1 MKQNYL
7 VGQKK
12 KKWRLSKTGP
22 AVQIFKVGIIEPYF
36 SSKEL
41 TLPTAFSFA
50 FGMCAQFKKPPTG
63 SPVFISFL
71 KTKVCVTLAGP
82 KILVNH

>member
-7 VGQKK
+7 VGLKKK

-22 AVQIFKVGIIEPYF
+22 AVQIFKLGIIEPYF

-50 FGMCAQFKKPPTG
+50 FGMCA
-63 SPVFISFL
+63 
-71 KTKVCVTLAGP
+71 
-82 KILVNH
+82 

>member
-7 VGQKK
+7 VGLKK

-22 AVQIFKVGIIEPYF
+22 AVQIFKLGIIEPYF

-41 TLPTAFSFA
+41 TAHSF
-50 FGMCAQFKKPPTG
+50 
-63 SPVFISFL
+63 
-71 KTKVCVTLAGP
+71 
-82 KILVNH
+82 